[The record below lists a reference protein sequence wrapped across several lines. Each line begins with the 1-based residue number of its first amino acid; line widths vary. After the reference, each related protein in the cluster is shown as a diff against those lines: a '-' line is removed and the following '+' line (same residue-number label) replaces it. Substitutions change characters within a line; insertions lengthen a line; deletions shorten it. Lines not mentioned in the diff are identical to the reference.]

1 MSRLTQYPAVG
12 AINLFQT
19 IDPTTTTA
27 SNYDSKAPTYV
38 GEKFVSSDGREFI
51 LCSIGGSNI
60 ASGVLTQSAALIAD
74 HQNMATS
81 TASAG
86 ATSVTVTLGA
96 TAVTANQYAG
106 GFITFNAGT
115 GAGQTLRI
123 ASHPAANASATC
135 VITLED
141 PIVTATN
148 TATTKSSLAPNPFAS
163 IIIHPTT
170 STNSPAGVTLYPI
183 SAGLIGLVQTKGQIA
198 CLNDAGTTIGLGIAP
213 STNTAGAV
221 MTVAATT
228 NQIGSAAYTGTTTEY
243 SLINLN
249 L

>member
-12 AINLFQT
+12 AISLFQT
-19 IDPTTTTA
+19 IDPITPTA
-27 SNYDSKAPTYV
+27 SNYNSQAKTFI
-38 GEKFVSSDGREFI
+38 GEKFISSDGREFV
-51 LCSIGGSNI
+51 LVSAGAVSL
-60 ASGVLTQSAALIAD
+60 ASGKLMQSAALIAD

-81 TASAG
+81 TAAAG
-86 ATSVTVTLGA
+86 DTTVTVTLGA

-106 GFITFNAGT
+106 GFVTFNAGT

-123 ASHPAANASATC
+123 ASHPAANGSATL
-135 VITLED
+135 VLTLED
-141 PIVTATN
+141 AIVTATN
-148 TATTKSSLAPNPFAS
+148 SGSTKSSLAPNPYAD
-163 IIIHPTT
+163 IIVHPTT

-183 SAGLIGLVQTKGQIA
+183 SATLIGFIQTKGQIA

-243 SLINLN
+243 SLINIRL
-249 L
+249 

>member
-12 AINLFQT
+12 AIGLFQT
-19 IDPTTTTA
+19 IDPTTATA
-27 SNYDSKAPTYV
+27 SNYNSQASTFI
-38 GEKFVSSDGREFI
+38 GEKFISSDGREFV
-51 LCSIGGSNI
+51 LCSVGASNI
-60 ASGVLTQSAALIAD
+60 ATGVLTQSAALIAD

-86 ATSVTVTLGA
+86 ATQVTVTLGA

-106 GFITFNAGT
+106 GFVTFNAGT

-123 ASHPAANASATC
+123 ASHPAAALSTS
-135 VITLED
+135 VVLTLED

-148 TATTKSSLAPNPFAS
+148 SCSTKSSLAPNPFGG

-170 STNSPAGVTLYPI
+170 SSNSPVGVTLYPI

-198 CLNDAGTTIGLGIAP
+198 CLNDAGTAIGLGVSP

-228 NQIGSAAYTGTTTEY
+228 SQIGSAAYTGTTTEY
-243 SLINLN
+243 SLINLM